1 MNHQE
6 GYFKNK
12 EGQSIF
18 HQQWL
23 PTNKPKAVFLV
34 CHGLNEHS
42 GRYQHL
48 AKFFT
53 EKGYG
58 VYGFDHIGHGKSD
71 GTRSFVKDFPT
82 FTDPIHILLNRIK
95 ETNPDVP
102 VILLGHSLGGLI
114 GIKFLIDNQEK
125 LEGAVIS
132 GALVMVPEFV
142 SEFTVKIG
150 TVLSKILPKVRLEGI
165 EKSALSRDPEVV
177 DKYINDPLVYNGKAT
192 ARISSVILE
201 GITYVA
207 EKGSTVTTPVLLLHG
222 GQDRICSP
230 SWSTY
235 LHNLVSSQQNQ
246 LIIYD
251 ELFHEIYN
259 EPEQDSVFAD
269 VLNWQESLLN

>member
-1 MNHQE
+1 MNHQK

-12 EGQSIF
+12 QSQSIF

-23 PTNKPKAVFLV
+23 PDNKPKAMLLI

-42 GRYQHL
+42 GRYHHL

-58 VYGFDHIGHGKSD
+58 VFGFDHIGHGKSD
-71 GTRSFVKDFPT
+71 GTRSFVKDFST
-82 FTDPIHILLNRIK
+82 FTDPILVSLDKIK
-95 ETNPDVP
+95 EINPDVP
-102 VILLGHSLGGLI
+102 IFLLGHSLGGLI
-114 GIKFLIDNQEK
+114 GISFLIDYQEK
-125 LEGAVIS
+125 IQGAVIS
-132 GALVMVPEFV
+132 GPLAKVPDFV
-142 SEFTVKIG
+142 SDFTVKIG
-150 TVLSKILPKVRLEGI
+150 TIISKILPKLRLTGI

-177 DKYINDPLVYNGKAT
+177 NNYINDPLVYNGKST
-192 ARISSVILE
+192 ARISSVINE
-201 GITYVA
+201 GIAYVA
-207 EKGSTVTTPVLLLHG
+207 EKGSSVTAPILLLHG
-222 GQDRICSP
+222 GQDKICNP

-269 VLNWQESLLN
+269 VFNWIESVLN